1 MVGGQGPNDLQRAAQ
16 ERRKQR
22 QEARGLAQIVTTTE
36 ALKLQLEG
44 ENNPEFFI
52 PGEQSRHRPP
62 KNKDHGVEA
71 SPVMDS
77 TKGRGKGRGR
87 GRGRSKLSKL
97 PSVPDL
103 AKRILQ
109 AEEIL
114 SQPTP
119 NTRAQ
124 ANARTSSAATEEEEV
139 SQNDQQVEET
149 SNSDQN
155 EESTPP
161 APQQQSTPRAQ
172 QQQQQQ
178 RREELESYT
187 PRVLTRGNNP
197 PFVTLFNDRSR
208 YKCLGCNK
216 WINKKDLPH
225 PRDLL
230 FTLKAIRP
238 FLNHRTQ
245 QWVHPEKNGYFHL
258 NIKCLQKHDP
268 AIEIRK
274 CTVTDETFMKLS
286 QQQLEFLA
294 GEGILEHVV
303 TNKEKTL

>member
-1 MVGGQGPNDLQRAAQ
+1 MKERTTQNSSSLGNSPDTDLQ
-16 ERRKQR
+16 
-22 QEARGLAQIVTTTE
+22 
-36 ALKLQLEG
+36 
-44 ENNPEFFI
+44 
-52 PGEQSRHRPP
+52 

-77 TKGRGKGRGR
+77 AKGRGKGRGR
-87 GRGRSKLSKL
+87 GRGRSKFSKL

-139 SQNDQQVEET
+139 SQNDQQIEET

-172 QQQQQQ
+172 QQQ

-187 PRVLTRGNNP
+187 PRVSTRGNNP
-197 PFVTLFNDRSR
+197 PFMTLFNDRSR

-274 CTVTDETFMKLS
+274 STVTDETFMKLS

>member
-1 MVGGQGPNDLQRAAQ
+1 
-16 ERRKQR
+16 
-22 QEARGLAQIVTTTE
+22 
-36 ALKLQLEG
+36 
-44 ENNPEFFI
+44 
-52 PGEQSRHRPP
+52 
-62 KNKDHGVEA
+62 
-71 SPVMDS
+71 MDS
-77 TKGRGKGRGR
+77 AKGRGKGRGR
-87 GRGRSKLSKL
+87 GRGRSKFSKL

-139 SQNDQQVEET
+139 SQNDQQIEET

-172 QQQQQQ
+172 QQQ

-187 PRVLTRGNNP
+187 PRVSTRGNNP

-303 TNKEKTL
+303 TSKKKHYKVCIIFKYI